1 MTFNIN
7 NNFSNFISSIIG
19 KDNDGK
25 EFEKFVKWFLKNDSQ
40 WKTQIKKI
48 WLWDEFPQRWGRD
61 KGIDLVFR
69 HNSGELWAVQAKC
82 YNEDYYISKPD
93 IDTFLSESGRK
104 LIKKRLLISTT
115 DKIGKNAK
123 DVLKSQEKSVT
134 LFLKND
140 FEKSLIKFPNSFKD
154 LHKSTFKKKTEAIQV
169 SIESY

>member
-1 MTFNIN
+1 MASFEQFIN
-7 NNFSNFISSIIG
+7 LVVADG
-19 KDNDGK
+19 NDGK
-25 EFEKFVKWFLKNDSQ
+25 AFERFCKHFLETSPEYKDQFEKV
-40 WKTQIKKI
+40 
-48 WLWDEFPQRWGRD
+48 WLWQDWPHRWTRD

-134 LFLKND
+134 LFLKNQ
-140 FEKSLIKFPNSFKD
+140 KIMS
-154 LHKSTFKKKTEAIQV
+154 V
-169 SIESY
+169 S